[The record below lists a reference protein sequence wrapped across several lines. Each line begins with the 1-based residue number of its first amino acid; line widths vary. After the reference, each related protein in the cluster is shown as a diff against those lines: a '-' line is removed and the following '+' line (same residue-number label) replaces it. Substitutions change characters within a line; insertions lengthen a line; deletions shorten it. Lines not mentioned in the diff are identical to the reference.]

1 MINKLFRKLMH
12 LPRFP
17 AALPMVAA
25 LTLFIAVITMLAWA
39 SAEAQSPE
47 RGRRVLP
54 ESRQQ
59 VQLSYAPLVRQVA
72 PAVVNIYTTR
82 VVQVRRS
89 SLFDDPFFRRFFGDN
104 APSGIP
110 RERIQGSLGS
120 GVIVRQDGVIITNYH
135 VIGEADSIR
144 VVLADRREF
153 EAEVVLAD
161 ERTDLAVL
169 KITSGEGEL
178 LPALEFTNSDDVQVG
193 DIVLAVGNPFGV
205 GQTVTSGI
213 VSATARTQ
221 VGISDFQ
228 SFIQTDAAVNP
239 GNSGGALVGLDG
251 RLIGINTA
259 IFSRS
264 GGNNGIGFAI
274 PANMVRSVLKAA
286 LEDGIIMR
294 PWLGASGQAVT
305 SALADSLGLDRPGG
319 VLVDEIYPNGPA
331 DRAGIEI
338 GDVVLAVAG
347 NEVIDAPGLRYR
359 IATAESGERT
369 DFRIYRRG
377 QFFMLPV
384 RLEIPPENPP
394 RDETLLDGRH
404 PFQGVRVAN
413 LSPRFADELGLN
425 SMAEGVIVLEVS
437 RRSPAGRRQFVRR
450 GDIIL
455 TMNDFDVAEVNDLQ
469 ALLGEPQANYIYRL
483 RRGGRIIECGIIGN
497 RSFYCR

>member
-1 MINKLFRKLMH
+1 MTNNLFRRL
-12 LPRFP
+12 RNP
-17 AALPMVAA
+17 ARLRRALPVITA
-25 LTLFIAVITMLAWA
+25 LTLIAAMIATLAWTP
-39 SAEAQSPE
+39 AEAQRSD
-47 RGRRVLP
+47 RTRRQVP
-54 ESRQQ
+54 DSRQQ

-72 PAVVNIYTTR
+72 PAVVNIYTKR
-82 VVQVRRS
+82 IVQVRRS
-89 SLFDDPFFRRFFGDN
+89 PLFDDPFFRRFFGDN
-104 APSGIP
+104 SPSNMP
-110 RERIQGSLGS
+110 KERVQGSLGS
-120 GVIVRQDGVIITNYH
+120 GVIVRQDGIVITNYH

-169 KITSGEGEL
+169 RIKRKGNEL
-178 LPALEFTNSDDVQVG
+178 LPALEFTDSDQVQVG

-259 IFSRS
+259 IYSRS
-264 GGNNGIGFAI
+264 GGNIGIGFAI
-274 PANMVRSVLKAA
+274 PANMVRSVLNAA
-286 LEDGIIMR
+286 LEDGAIMR

-305 SALADSLGLDRPGG
+305 SELAESLGLDRPGG
-319 VLVDEIYPNGPA
+319 VLVDEVYGRGPA
-331 DRAGIEI
+331 ARAGIEI
-338 GDVVLAVAG
+338 GDVILAVG
-347 NEVIDAPGLRYR
+347 DNEVIDGPGLRYR
-359 IATAESGERT
+359 IATAESGEDV

-377 QFFMLPV
+377 QFFLLPV
-384 RLEIPPENPP
+384 RLQIPPEDPP

-413 LSPRFADELGLN
+413 LSPRFADELGLDT
-425 SMAEGVIVLEVS
+425 MARGVIVLEVS
-437 RRSPAGRRQFVRR
+437 RRSPAGRRQFVRQ
-450 GDIIL
+450 GDIFL
-455 TMNDFDVAEVNDLQ
+455 SMNDFPVAEVDDLQ
-469 ALLGEPQANYIYRL
+469 ALIAEPQENYIYRL
-483 RRGGRIIECGIIGN
+483 RRGQRVIECGIIGN

>member
-1 MINKLFRKLMH
+1 MTSNLFRKLRN
-12 LPRFP
+12 PARFP
-17 AALPMVAA
+17 AALPVIAA
-25 LTLFIAVITMLAWA
+25 LIMFAAVTAMLAWTP
-39 SAEAQSPE
+39 AEAQQNQRS
-47 RGRRVLP
+47 RRALP
-54 ESRQQ
+54 ENRQQ
-59 VQLSYAPLVRQVA
+59 VQLSYAPLVQQVA
-72 PAVVNIYTTR
+72 PAVVNIYTKR

-89 SLFDDPFFRRFFGDN
+89 PLFDDPFFRRFFGDN
-104 APSGIP
+104 SSSNMPK
-110 RERIQGSLGS
+110 ERIQGSLGS
-120 GVIVRQDGVIITNYH
+120 GVIVRQDGIVITNNH

-144 VVLADRREF
+144 VVLADRREY

-169 KITSGEGEL
+169 RIKRDGNEL
-178 LPALEFTNSDDVQVG
+178 LPALEFTDSDQVQVG

-264 GGNNGIGFAI
+264 GGSLGIGFAI
-274 PANMVRSVLKAA
+274 PANMVRSVLNAA
-286 LEDGIIMR
+286 LEDGAIMR

-305 SALADSLGLDRPGG
+305 SELAESLGLDRPGG
-319 VLVDEIYPNGPA
+319 VLVDEVYPRGPA
-331 DRAGIEI
+331 DRAGIKI
-338 GDVVLAVAG
+338 GDVILAVND
-347 NEVIDAPGLRYR
+347 NEVIDGPGLRYR
-359 IATAESGERT
+359 IATAKGGEEA

-377 QFFMLPV
+377 QFFMAPV
-384 RLEIPPENPP
+384 RLQIPPENPP
-394 RDETLLDGRH
+394 RNESLLDGRH

-413 LSPRFADELGLN
+413 LSPRFADELGLDT
-425 SMAEGVIVLEVS
+425 MASGVIVLEVS
-437 RRSPAGRRQFVRR
+437 RRSPAGRRQFVRQ
-450 GDIIL
+450 GDIFL
-455 TMNDFDVAEVNDLQ
+455 SMNDLEVAEVGDLQ
-469 ALLGEPQANYIYRL
+469 ALLGEPHEDYIYRL
-483 RRGGRIIECGIIGN
+483 RRGQRVIECGIIGN